1 MSEVGQKNQPKKN
14 RPFFT
19 TLYLYYF
26 VKKRPTI
33 TLKDNPTPLPHN
45 DIITQIQTLVQDTRH
60 ISLILSLF
68 IKWTVVQNV
77 NMMSEHN
84 MSLCHNATFL
94 FIYQME
100 SCSNLTTWQLDNLT
114 TWQPDNTLTVA
125 RVCLSFRHFCTL
137 NANPYTQFHDYSD
150 NYLDVYSDNYL
161 DDYSDNYLDDYCY
174 DYREACTLNLI
185 YQFHLWKQSFPC
197 YILTLEIPGGCRMFS
212 GFGQS
217 LSVEFNVLAG
227 KFEAYYY

>member
-1 MSEVGQKNQPKKN
+1 MSEVGQKNQPKKPDLFLP
-14 RPFFT
+14 PFIYT
-19 TLYLYYF
+19 ISS
-26 VKKRPTI
+26 KKGPLSPWRI
-33 TLKDNPTPLPHN
+33 IPLPHN
-45 DIITQIQTLVQDTRH
+45 DIITQIQTIVQDTRH

-94 FIYQME
+94 FMYQME

-114 TWQPDNTLTVA
+114 TWQPDNTLTVS

-137 NANPYTQFHDYSD
+137 NANPYTQYHDYSD

-185 YQFHLWKQSFPC
+185 YQFHLWKHSFPC
-197 YILTLEIPGGCRMFS
+197 FFI
-212 GFGQS
+212 
-217 LSVEFNVLAG
+217 
-227 KFEAYYY
+227 

>member
-26 VKKRPTI
+26 VKKRLSPWRI
-33 TLKDNPTPLPHN
+33 IPLPHN

-94 FIYQME
+94 FMYQIE
-100 SCSNLTTWQLDNLT
+100 SCSNLTTWQLYNLT
-114 TWQPDNTLTVA
+114 TWQHLDCFPA
-125 RVCLSFRHFCTL
+125 FVCLSDIFVPWMLIPIHNTMIITMITVIITL
-137 NANPYTQFHDYSD
+137 MFT
-150 NYLDVYSDNYL
+150 VII
-161 DDYSDNYLDDYCY
+161 
-174 DYREACTLNLI
+174 TLMI
-185 YQFHLWKQSFPC
+185 TV
-197 YILTLEIPGGCRMFS
+197 IITLMITVMIT
-212 GFGQS
+212 
-217 LSVEFNVLAG
+217 VKLAP
-227 KFEAYYY
+227 

>member
-1 MSEVGQKNQPKKN
+1 M
-14 RPFFT
+14 
-19 TLYLYYF
+19 
-26 VKKRPTI
+26 
-33 TLKDNPTPLPHN
+33 
-45 DIITQIQTLVQDTRH
+45 
-60 ISLILSLF
+60 F

-94 FIYQME
+94 FMYQME

-114 TWQPDNTLTVA
+114 TWQPDNTLTVY

-137 NANPYTQFHDYSD
+137 NANPYTQYHDYSD

-185 YQFHLWKQSFPC
+185 HQFHLWKQSVPC
-197 YILTLEIPGGCRMFS
+197 YPVYRRNIIF
-212 GFGQS
+212 
-217 LSVEFNVLAG
+217 SVENILQFLIKELPHIMG
-227 KFEAYYY
+227 FIEAAKYRRV